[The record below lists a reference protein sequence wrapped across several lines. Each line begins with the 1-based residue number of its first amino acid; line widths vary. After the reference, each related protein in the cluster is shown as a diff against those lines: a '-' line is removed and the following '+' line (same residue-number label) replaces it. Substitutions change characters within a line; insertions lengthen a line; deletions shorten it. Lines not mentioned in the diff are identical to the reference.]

1 MHKVYISEFIKQVQ
15 SKGNHKVQCSK
26 FKVQSKSN
34 MRELIKEIWS
44 TSKRNKL
51 RTSLTGFAVAWGIF
65 MLIFLLGAGNGLI
78 NAQLQQSTRFLAN
91 SMRVFPG
98 ETSKAYK
105 GLKEG
110 RSITLNDRD
119 ILISN
124 ETYGQYV
131 DDVGGRLEQYNVNIN
146 YGDNYV
152 ASQSLVGV
160 APTHP
165 KIDKTELI
173 AGRFI
178 NEIDMK
184 DQRKNVVLS
193 RSQAKELS
201 KDYRSLV
208 GKNVKISNLNFQVVG
223 IYKDDESRNNTEAF
237 IAYSTIKTIY
247 AKGDDAGSLEF
258 TIKNLKTQEDNEQ
271 FEKNYRASINNNH
284 QAAPDDDRT
293 IWLWN
298 RYMDNIQMN
307 QGIAI
312 MQTALWI
319 VGLFTLLS
327 GIVGVSNIMLITVK
341 ERTREFGVRKAIGAK
356 PWSILKLI
364 ITESII
370 ITSFFGYIGMV
381 CGVAANEIMDATIG
395 HTTVD
400 TGLFKAAM
408 FVNPTVGL
416 GTCIGATIAIVIA
429 GTIAGLIP
437 AIKAARIRPIEALKA
452 EE

>member
-1 MHKVYISEFIKQVQ
+1 MNSSLFTLHSSLLSEV
-15 SKGNHKVQCSK
+15 
-26 FKVQSKSN
+26 
-34 MRELIKEIWS
+34 WS

-124 ETYGQYV
+124 QTYGQYV

-165 KIDKTELI
+165 KIDKTEMI

-184 DQRKNVVLS
+184 EQRKNVVLS
-193 RSQAKELS
+193 RSQAKELC

-223 IYKDDESRNNTEAF
+223 IYKDDESRNNTDAF

-408 FVNPTVGL
+408 FVNPTVGI
-416 GTCIGATIAIVIA
+416 GTCIGATITIVIA

-437 AIKAARIRPIEALKA
+437 AIKAARIRPIEALRA
-452 EE
+452 E

>member
-1 MHKVYISEFIKQVQ
+1 
-15 SKGNHKVQCSK
+15 
-26 FKVQSKSN
+26 

-110 RSITLNDRD
+110 RSITLNDKD

-124 ETYGQYV
+124 KTYGQYV
-131 DDVGGRLEQYNVNIN
+131 DDVGGRLEQYNLNIN

-184 DQRKNVVLS
+184 EQRKNVVLS
-193 RSQAKELS
+193 RSQAKELC

-284 QAAPDDDRT
+284 QAAPDDERT

-416 GTCIGATIAIVIA
+416 GTCIGATITIVIA

-437 AIKAARIRPIEALKA
+437 AIKAARIRPIEALRA
-452 EE
+452 E

>member
-1 MHKVYISEFIKQVQ
+1 MHMNSSLFTLHSSLLSEV
-15 SKGNHKVQCSK
+15 
-26 FKVQSKSN
+26 
-34 MRELIKEIWS
+34 WS

-65 MLIFLLGAGNGLI
+65 MLIFLLGTGNGLI

-110 RSITLNDRD
+110 RSITLNDKD

-124 ETYGQYV
+124 KTYGQYV

-184 DQRKNVVLS
+184 EQRKNVVLS
-193 RSQAKELS
+193 RSQAKELC

-408 FVNPTVGL
+408 FVNPTVGI
-416 GTCIGATIAIVIA
+416 GTCIGATITIVIA

-437 AIKAARIRPIEALKA
+437 AIKAARIRPIEALRA
-452 EE
+452 E

>member
-1 MHKVYISEFIKQVQ
+1 MHMNSSLFTLHSSLLSEV
-15 SKGNHKVQCSK
+15 
-26 FKVQSKSN
+26 
-34 MRELIKEIWS
+34 WS

-124 ETYGQYV
+124 QTYGQYV

-184 DQRKNVVLS
+184 EQRKNVVLS
-193 RSQAKELS
+193 RSQAKELC

-258 TIKNLKTQEDNEQ
+258 TIKNLKTKEDNKQ

-284 QAAPDDDRT
+284 QAAPDDERT

-364 ITESII
+364 ITESTI

-416 GTCIGATIAIVIA
+416 GTCIGATITIVIA

-437 AIKAARIRPIEALKA
+437 AIKAARIRPIEALRA
-452 EE
+452 E

>member
-1 MHKVYISEFIKQVQ
+1 
-15 SKGNHKVQCSK
+15 
-26 FKVQSKSN
+26 

-124 ETYGQYV
+124 QTYGQYV

-193 RSQAKELS
+193 RSQAKELC

-258 TIKNLKTQEDNEQ
+258 TIKNLKTREDNEQ

-284 QAAPDDDRT
+284 QAAPDDERT

-408 FVNPTVGL
+408 FVNPTVGI
-416 GTCIGATIAIVIA
+416 GTCIGATITIVIA

-437 AIKAARIRPIEALKA
+437 AIKAARIRPIEALRA
-452 EE
+452 E

>member
-1 MHKVYISEFIKQVQ
+1 
-15 SKGNHKVQCSK
+15 
-26 FKVQSKSN
+26 

-165 KIDKTELI
+165 KIDKTEMI

-184 DQRKNVVLS
+184 EQRKNVVLS

-223 IYKDDESRNNTEAF
+223 IYKDDESRNNTDAF

-437 AIKAARIRPIEALKA
+437 AIKAARIRPIEALRA
-452 EE
+452 E

>member
-1 MHKVYISEFIKQVQ
+1 MNSSLFTLHSSLLSEV
-15 SKGNHKVQCSK
+15 
-26 FKVQSKSN
+26 
-34 MRELIKEIWS
+34 WS

-110 RSITLNDRD
+110 RSITLNDKD

-124 ETYGQYV
+124 KTYGQYV

-184 DQRKNVVLS
+184 EQRKNVVLS
-193 RSQAKELS
+193 RSQAKELC

-408 FVNPTVGL
+408 FVNPTVGI
-416 GTCIGATIAIVIA
+416 GTCIGATITIVIA

-437 AIKAARIRPIEALKA
+437 AIKAARIRPIEALRA
-452 EE
+452 E

>member
-1 MHKVYISEFIKQVQ
+1 
-15 SKGNHKVQCSK
+15 
-26 FKVQSKSN
+26 

-110 RSITLNDRD
+110 RSITLNDKD

-124 ETYGQYV
+124 QTYGQYV

-193 RSQAKELS
+193 RSQAKELC

-223 IYKDDESRNNTEAF
+223 IYKDDESRNNTDAF

-437 AIKAARIRPIEALKA
+437 AIKAARIRPIEALRA
-452 EE
+452 E

>member
-1 MHKVYISEFIKQVQ
+1 
-15 SKGNHKVQCSK
+15 
-26 FKVQSKSN
+26 

-51 RTSLTGFAVAWGIF
+51 RTTLTGFAVAWGIF

-124 ETYGQYV
+124 QTYGQYV

-184 DQRKNVVLS
+184 EQRKNVVLS
-193 RSQAKELS
+193 RSQAKELC

-223 IYKDDESRNNTEAF
+223 IYKDDESRNNTDAF

-408 FVNPTVGL
+408 FVNPTVGI
-416 GTCIGATIAIVIA
+416 GTCIGATITIVIA

-437 AIKAARIRPIEALKA
+437 AIKAARIRPIEALRA
-452 EE
+452 E

>member
-1 MHKVYISEFIKQVQ
+1 
-15 SKGNHKVQCSK
+15 
-26 FKVQSKSN
+26 

-119 ILISN
+119 IPISN
-124 ETYGQYV
+124 QTYGQYV

-193 RSQAKELS
+193 RSQAKELC

-437 AIKAARIRPIEALKA
+437 AIKAARIRPIEALRA
-452 EE
+452 E

>member
-1 MHKVYISEFIKQVQ
+1 
-15 SKGNHKVQCSK
+15 
-26 FKVQSKSN
+26 

-124 ETYGQYV
+124 QTYGQYV

-165 KIDKTELI
+165 KIDKTEMI

-193 RSQAKELS
+193 RSQAKELC

-408 FVNPTVGL
+408 FVNPTVGI

-437 AIKAARIRPIEALKA
+437 AIKAARIRPIEALRA
-452 EE
+452 E

>member
-1 MHKVYISEFIKQVQ
+1 
-15 SKGNHKVQCSK
+15 
-26 FKVQSKSN
+26 

-51 RTSLTGFAVAWGIF
+51 RTSLTGFAVAWCIF

-124 ETYGQYV
+124 QTYGQYV

-193 RSQAKELS
+193 RSQAKELC

-437 AIKAARIRPIEALKA
+437 AIKAARIRPIEALRA
-452 EE
+452 E

>member
-1 MHKVYISEFIKQVQ
+1 
-15 SKGNHKVQCSK
+15 
-26 FKVQSKSN
+26 

-110 RSITLNDRD
+110 RSIMLNDKD

-124 ETYGQYV
+124 KTYGQYV

-184 DQRKNVVLS
+184 EQRKNVVLS
-193 RSQAKELS
+193 RSQAKELC

-258 TIKNLKTQEDNEQ
+258 TIKNLKTKENNKQ

-284 QAAPDDDRT
+284 QAAPDDERT

-298 RYMDNIQMN
+298 RYVDNIQMN

-408 FVNPTVGL
+408 FVNPTVGI
-416 GTCIGATIAIVIA
+416 GTCIGATITIVIT

-437 AIKAARIRPIEALKA
+437 AIKAARIRPIEALRA
-452 EE
+452 E

>member
-1 MHKVYISEFIKQVQ
+1 
-15 SKGNHKVQCSK
+15 
-26 FKVQSKSN
+26 

-110 RSITLNDRD
+110 RSITLNDKD

-124 ETYGQYV
+124 KTYGQYV

-152 ASQSLVGV
+152 TSQSLVGV

-193 RSQAKELS
+193 RSQAKELC

-258 TIKNLKTQEDNEQ
+258 TIKNLKTREDNKQ

-284 QAAPDDDRT
+284 QAAPDDERT

-408 FVNPTVGL
+408 FVNPTVGI
-416 GTCIGATIAIVIA
+416 GTCIGATITIVIA

-437 AIKAARIRPIEALKA
+437 AIKAARIRPIEALRA
-452 EE
+452 E

>member
-1 MHKVYISEFIKQVQ
+1 
-15 SKGNHKVQCSK
+15 
-26 FKVQSKSN
+26 

-110 RSITLNDRD
+110 RSITLNDKD

-124 ETYGQYV
+124 KTYGQYV

-184 DQRKNVVLS
+184 EQRKNVVLS
-193 RSQAKELS
+193 RSQAKELC

-258 TIKNLKTQEDNEQ
+258 TIKNLKTKEDNEK

-284 QAAPDDDRT
+284 QAAPDDERT

-416 GTCIGATIAIVIA
+416 GTCIGATITIVIA

-437 AIKAARIRPIEALKA
+437 AIKAARIRPIEALRA
-452 EE
+452 E

>member
-1 MHKVYISEFIKQVQ
+1 MNSSLFTLHSSLLSEV
-15 SKGNHKVQCSK
+15 
-26 FKVQSKSN
+26 
-34 MRELIKEIWS
+34 WS

-110 RSITLNDRD
+110 RSITLNDKD

-124 ETYGQYV
+124 KTYGQYV

-165 KIDKTELI
+165 KIDKTEMI

-184 DQRKNVVLS
+184 EQRKNVVLS
-193 RSQAKELS
+193 RSQAKELC

-223 IYKDDESRNNTEAF
+223 IYKDDESRNNTDAF

-381 CGVAANEIMDATIG
+381 CGVAANEFMDATIG

-437 AIKAARIRPIEALKA
+437 AIKAARIRPIEALRA
-452 EE
+452 E

>member
-1 MHKVYISEFIKQVQ
+1 
-15 SKGNHKVQCSK
+15 
-26 FKVQSKSN
+26 

-124 ETYGQYV
+124 QTYGQYV

-165 KIDKTELI
+165 KIDKTEMI

-184 DQRKNVVLS
+184 EQRKNVVLS
-193 RSQAKELS
+193 RSQAKELC

-223 IYKDDESRNNTEAF
+223 IYKDDESRNNTDAF

-452 EE
+452 E

>member
-1 MHKVYISEFIKQVQ
+1 MNSSLFTLHSSLLSEV
-15 SKGNHKVQCSK
+15 
-26 FKVQSKSN
+26 
-34 MRELIKEIWS
+34 WS

-124 ETYGQYV
+124 QTYGQYV

-184 DQRKNVVLS
+184 EQRKNVVLS
-193 RSQAKELS
+193 RSQAKELC

-258 TIKNLKTQEDNEQ
+258 TIKNLKTREDNKQ

-284 QAAPDDDRT
+284 QAAPDDERT

-408 FVNPTVGL
+408 FVNPTVGI

-437 AIKAARIRPIEALKA
+437 AIKAARIRPIEALRA
-452 EE
+452 E

>member
-1 MHKVYISEFIKQVQ
+1 
-15 SKGNHKVQCSK
+15 
-26 FKVQSKSN
+26 

-193 RSQAKELS
+193 RSQAKELC

-381 CGVAANEIMDATIG
+381 CGVAANEIMNATIG

-437 AIKAARIRPIEALKA
+437 AIKAARIRPIEALRA
-452 EE
+452 E

>member
-1 MHKVYISEFIKQVQ
+1 
-15 SKGNHKVQCSK
+15 
-26 FKVQSKSN
+26 

-110 RSITLNDRD
+110 RSITLNDKD

-124 ETYGQYV
+124 QTYGQYV

-184 DQRKNVVLS
+184 EQRKNVVLS

-258 TIKNLKTQEDNEQ
+258 TIKNLKTREDNKQ

-284 QAAPDDDRT
+284 QAAPDDERT

-437 AIKAARIRPIEALKA
+437 AIKAARIRPIEALRA
-452 EE
+452 E

>member
-1 MHKVYISEFIKQVQ
+1 
-15 SKGNHKVQCSK
+15 
-26 FKVQSKSN
+26 

-124 ETYGQYV
+124 QTYGQYV
-131 DDVGGRLEQYNVNIN
+131 DDVGGRLEQNNVNIN

-165 KIDKTELI
+165 KIDKTEMI

-223 IYKDDESRNNTEAF
+223 IYKDDESRNNTDAF

-437 AIKAARIRPIEALKA
+437 AIKAARIRPIEALRA
-452 EE
+452 E

>member
-1 MHKVYISEFIKQVQ
+1 
-15 SKGNHKVQCSK
+15 
-26 FKVQSKSN
+26 

-124 ETYGQYV
+124 QTYGQYV

-184 DQRKNVVLS
+184 EQRKNVVLS
-193 RSQAKELS
+193 RSQAKELC

-223 IYKDDESRNNTEAF
+223 IYKDDESRNNTDAF
-237 IAYSTIKTIY
+237 TAYSTIKTIY

-416 GTCIGATIAIVIA
+416 GTCIGATITIVIA

-437 AIKAARIRPIEALKA
+437 AIKAARIRPIEALRA
-452 EE
+452 E

>member
-1 MHKVYISEFIKQVQ
+1 MNSSLFTLHSSLLSEV
-15 SKGNHKVQCSK
+15 
-26 FKVQSKSN
+26 
-34 MRELIKEIWS
+34 WS

-110 RSITLNDRD
+110 RSITLNDKD

-124 ETYGQYV
+124 KTYGQYV

-184 DQRKNVVLS
+184 EQRKNVVLS

-258 TIKNLKTQEDNEQ
+258 TIKNLKTKEDNEK

-284 QAAPDDDRT
+284 QAAPDDERT

-298 RYMDNIQMN
+298 RYVDNIQMN

-408 FVNPTVGL
+408 FVNPTVGIS
-416 GTCIGATIAIVIA
+416 TCIGATITIVIA

-437 AIKAARIRPIEALKA
+437 AIKAARIRPIEALRA
-452 EE
+452 E

>member
-1 MHKVYISEFIKQVQ
+1 MHMNSSLFTLHSSLLSEV
-15 SKGNHKVQCSK
+15 
-26 FKVQSKSN
+26 
-34 MRELIKEIWS
+34 WS

-110 RSITLNDRD
+110 RSITLNDKD

-124 ETYGQYV
+124 KTYGQYV

-184 DQRKNVVLS
+184 EQRKNVVLS

-208 GKNVKISNLNFQVVG
+208 SKNVKISNLNFQVVG

-258 TIKNLKTQEDNEQ
+258 TIKNLKTKEDNEK

-284 QAAPDDDRT
+284 QAAPDDERT

-298 RYMDNIQMN
+298 RYVDNIQMN

-395 HTTVD
+395 HTTID

-408 FVNPTVGL
+408 FVNPTVGI
-416 GTCIGATIAIVIA
+416 GTCIGATITIVIA

-437 AIKAARIRPIEALKA
+437 AIKAARIRPIEALRA
-452 EE
+452 E

>member
-1 MHKVYISEFIKQVQ
+1 
-15 SKGNHKVQCSK
+15 
-26 FKVQSKSN
+26 

-110 RSITLNDRD
+110 RSITLNDKD

-124 ETYGQYV
+124 KTYGQYI

-152 ASQSLVGV
+152 ANQSLVGV

-193 RSQAKELS
+193 RSQAKELC

-237 IAYSTIKTIY
+237 TAYSTVKIIY

-258 TIKNLKTQEDNEQ
+258 TIKNLKTKEDNKQ

-284 QAAPDDDRT
+284 QAAPDDERT

-416 GTCIGATIAIVIA
+416 GTCIGATITIVIA

-437 AIKAARIRPIEALKA
+437 AIKAARIRPIEALRA
-452 EE
+452 E

>member
-1 MHKVYISEFIKQVQ
+1 
-15 SKGNHKVQCSK
+15 
-26 FKVQSKSN
+26 

-124 ETYGQYV
+124 QTYGQYV

-193 RSQAKELS
+193 RSQAKELC

-258 TIKNLKTQEDNEQ
+258 TIKNLKTREDNEQ

-437 AIKAARIRPIEALKA
+437 AIKAARIRPIEALRA
-452 EE
+452 E

>member
-1 MHKVYISEFIKQVQ
+1 
-15 SKGNHKVQCSK
+15 
-26 FKVQSKSN
+26 

-119 ILISN
+119 ILISTQ
-124 ETYGQYV
+124 TYGQYV

-165 KIDKTELI
+165 KIDKTEMI

-184 DQRKNVVLS
+184 EQRKNVVLS
-193 RSQAKELS
+193 RSQAKELC

-223 IYKDDESRNNTEAF
+223 IYKDDESRNNTDAF

-258 TIKNLKTQEDNEQ
+258 TIKNLKTEEDNEK

-437 AIKAARIRPIEALKA
+437 AIKAARIRPIEALRA
-452 EE
+452 E

>member
-1 MHKVYISEFIKQVQ
+1 
-15 SKGNHKVQCSK
+15 
-26 FKVQSKSN
+26 

-110 RSITLNDRD
+110 RSITLNDKD

-124 ETYGQYV
+124 KTYGQYV

-223 IYKDDESRNNTEAF
+223 IYKDDESRNNTDAF

-284 QAAPDDDRT
+284 QAAPDDERT

-395 HTTVD
+395 HTTID

-408 FVNPTVGL
+408 FVNPTVGI
-416 GTCIGATIAIVIA
+416 GTCIGTTITIVIA

-437 AIKAARIRPIEALKA
+437 AIKAARIRPIEALRA
-452 EE
+452 E